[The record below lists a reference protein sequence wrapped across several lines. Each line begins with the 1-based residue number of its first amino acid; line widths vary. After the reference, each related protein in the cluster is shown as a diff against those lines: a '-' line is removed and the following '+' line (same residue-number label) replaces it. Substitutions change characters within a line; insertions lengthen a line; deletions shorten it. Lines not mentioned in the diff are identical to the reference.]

1 LTLPAPDGIAARVL
15 AGDAG
20 AVARAISL
28 LEDGAPGARSLL
40 KAIHPHAGRATIV
53 GVTGAP
59 GSGKSTLVDALAAAY
74 RQKGRRVGVI
84 AVDPT
89 SAFSGGAVLG
99 DRIRMQR
106 HSSDPGVF
114 IRSMATRGHFGGLSR
129 AACDAADVLDA
140 AGFEVILIETVG
152 VGQDE
157 VEIVRAADCV
167 LVVLVPG
174 LGDDIQ
180 AIKAG
185 LLEIADVY
193 VLNKADRDGIDRLE
207 SEIATMLALGE
218 ERDRPRPEIV
228 RTIATQATGIDRL
241 VAAVESFGTASES
254 AGSASRRRRER
265 SRWRLVDLVRERILL
280 WAANDAA
287 GERTLDATA
296 ERVFH
301 REIDPYEAADRILGA
316 FAAREGR
323 GAP

>member
-1 LTLPAPDGIAARVL
+1 VL
-15 AGDAG
+15 ASDPG

-28 LEDGAPGARSLL
+28 VEDGGPGARSILRS
-40 KAIHPHAGRATIV
+40 IHPHAGRSHII

-59 GSGKSTLVDALAAAY
+59 GAGKSTLVDSLAAGY
-74 RQKGRRVGVI
+74 RASGKKVGII

-106 HSSDPGVF
+106 HTSDPGVF

-129 AACDAADVLDA
+129 AASDAADILDA
-140 AGFEVILIETVG
+140 AGYEIVLIETVG

-157 VEIVRAADCV
+157 VEIVRAADSV

-174 LGDDIQ
+174 LGDDVQ

-193 VLNKADRDGIDRLE
+193 VLNKADREGVDRLE
-207 SEIATMLALGE
+207 AEISTMLSLAE

-228 RTIATQATGIDRL
+228 RTVALQGTGVDALR
-241 VAAVESFGTASES
+241 AAVERQRAASEAS
-254 AGSASRRRRER
+254 GSALARRKER
-265 SRWRLVDLVRERILL
+265 SRWRLVDLMRERILV
-280 WAANDAA
+280 WAAGDAA
-287 GERTLDATA
+287 GNGALDAA
-296 ERVFH
+296 AARVFR
-301 REIDPYEAADRILGA
+301 REIDPYEAADAILGA
-316 FAAREGR
+316 FAAGGRR

>member
-1 LTLPAPDGIAARVL
+1 LTPQTTVGIAARVL
-15 AGDAG
+15 AGDVG

-40 KAIHPHAGRATIV
+40 KAIHPHAGRSLIV

-59 GSGKSTLVDALAAAY
+59 GAGKSTLVDALAASY
-74 RQKGRRVGVI
+74 RKEGRRVGII

-129 AACDAADVLDA
+129 AASDAADVLDA

-174 LGDDIQ
+174 LGDDVQ

-207 SEIATMLALGE
+207 SEIRTMLSLSE
-218 ERDRPRPEIV
+218 ERERPRPEIV
-228 RTIATQATGIDRL
+228 RTVATEATGIDTL
-241 VAAVESFGTASES
+241 TAAVGSSLAASERAGTAS
-254 AGSASRRRRER
+254 ARRRER

-280 WAANDAA
+280 WAANDAE
-287 GERTLDATA
+287 GERTLEVTA
-296 ERVFH
+296 DRVFR

-316 FAAREGR
+316 FAARAGK